1 MRKIIGILILSF
13 LWLSNANAGVKEP
26 GKINSLQCALGAMEA
41 YQGAKEY
48 REANPK
54 KNTVVYMSCVGAKY
68 NWNWRGHKNLE
79 TVHKKSFKECTKHS
93 KKRDTGECFLFAI
106 NDEIVWELS
115 EDKAKVLNQTLSKTL
130 SKMKEHDEE
139 KYASGSPPF
148 FKFVNIND
156 PAFVK
161 YTEQKKLTYKN
172 PKDDIPGRFLYDQ
185 EDVTDDYQVH
195 AIYVLASDS
204 KDKQYDV
211 KGVIERI
218 VLKGNKHFKNK
229 TKEKQF
235 RLDLTKDGKL
245 DVSFLRLPIT
255 KKQLNKHEDGTVF
268 IAAETVRNGFYHPKK
283 LYTIF
288 YQDAYK
294 REWGQ
299 VGDAILETPTGK
311 VEVVGGVT
319 YLGSEMGTKD
329 AMNPHLHELFHALG
343 FVQLCAPKA
352 VIEKNSRW
360 GKNDHLSFTND
371 IMSDRD
377 SGSKNIDIKRKQY
390 YGHSNKD
397 CPMDLRKSVFLEPT
411 EKDAQLEPRTENC
424 KMTRWVKI
432 YNHQRSLD
440 CRAKL
445 DF

>member
-1 MRKIIGILILSF
+1 MKKFLLILV
-13 LWLSNANAGVKEP
+13 LIYLSNISAKAGLKEP
-26 GKINSLQCALGAMEA
+26 GKINSLQCAIGALEA
-41 YQGAKEY
+41 YQGAKKY
-48 REANPK
+48 RETNPK
-54 KNTVVYMSCVGAKY
+54 KNTVVYMACVGEKY
-68 NWNWRGHKNLE
+68 NWNWSRHKNLD

-93 KKRDTGECFLFAI
+93 KKQDNGECFLFAI

-115 EDKAKVLNQTLSKTL
+115 EDKAKSLNQTLSK
-130 SKMKEHDEE
+130 MNEHDEE
-139 KYASGSPPF
+139 KYTSGNPLA
-148 FKFVNIND
+148 KFVSTND
-156 PAFVK
+156 PEFVK

-311 VEVVGGVT
+311 VEVLGGVT
-319 YLGSEMGTKD
+319 YLGSEMGTRD

-343 FVQLCAPKA
+343 FVQLCAPSA
-352 VIEKNSRW
+352 VIEKDSRW
-360 GKNDHLSFTND
+360 GKNDHLNFIND

-377 SGSKNIDIKRKQY
+377 SGSKNIT
-390 YGHSNKD
+390 S
-397 CPMDLRKSVFLEPT
+397 
-411 EKDAQLEPRTENC
+411 
-424 KMTRWVKI
+424 
-432 YNHQRSLD
+432 
-440 CRAKL
+440 
-445 DF
+445 

>member
-1 MRKIIGILILSF
+1 MKKILTLLALCLFWYDIGSAGLEQPGPGEDNNISCIIGALDAYKEAQEYLI
-13 LWLSNANAGVKEP
+13 K
-26 GKINSLQCALGAMEA
+26 
-41 YQGAKEY
+41 
-48 REANPK
+48 NPK
-54 KNTVVYMSCVGAKY
+54 KNAVVYMSCSGGRWQ
-68 NWNWRGHKNLE
+68 WNWRAGKKLE
-79 TVHKKSFKECTKHS
+79 SIHKKSFKECTKHS
-93 KKRDTGECFLFAI
+93 NKAGTGECFLFSTNDKI
-106 NDEIVWELS
+106 NWKLNDY
-115 EDKAKVLNQTLSKTL
+115 AKKVVNKTL
-130 SKMKEHDEE
+130 TGKKEHNEE
-139 KYASGSPPF
+139 TYVLEQSYIIDSSSEG
-148 FKFVNIND
+148 
-156 PAFVK
+156 FVK
-161 YTEQKKLTYKN
+161 YKEQNKLTYKN
-172 PKDDIPGRFLYDQ
+172 PEDNIPGRFLYDQ

-229 TKEKQF
+229 TKEKKF

-360 GKNDHLSFTND
+360 GKNDHLSFAND

-377 SGSKNIDIKRKQY
+377 SGSKNIDSKRKQY

-411 EKDAQLEPRTENC
+411 EQDAQLEPRTESC
-424 KMTRWVKI
+424 KMTRWLKI

>member
-1 MRKIIGILILSF
+1 MKKFLLILGLIF
-13 LWLSNANAGVKEP
+13 LSIISAKAGLKEV
-26 GKINSLQCALGAMEA
+26 GKINSLQCAIGTLDA
-41 YQGAKEY
+41 YKEAKEY
-48 REANPK
+48 RDANPK
-54 KNTVVYMSCVGAKY
+54 MHTVIYMACDGSNY
-68 NWNWRGHKNLE
+68 SWNWGGHKNLNSI
-79 TVHKKSFKECTKHS
+79 HKKSFKECTKSS
-93 KKRDTGECFLFAI
+93 KKQGNGECFLFAI
-106 NDEIVWELS
+106 NDEVVWELS
-115 EDKAKVLNQTLSKTL
+115 EDKAKALDQTLSKTL
-130 SKMKEHDEE
+130 SKMNEHDEE
-139 KYASGSPPF
+139 KYTGWAHPYD
-148 FKFVNIND
+148 FVNPED
-156 PAFVK
+156 KEFVK
-161 YTEQKKLTYKN
+161 YTEQKKLTFKN
-172 PKDDIPGRFLYDQ
+172 PKDDILGRFLYDQ
-185 EDVTDDYQVH
+185 EDVTDNYQVH

-218 VLKGNKHFKNK
+218 VLNGNKHFKNK

-360 GKNDHLSFTND
+360 GKNDHLSFAND

-411 EKDAQLEPRTENC
+411 EQDAQLEPRTESC